1 MSDKGTG
8 REGEEPPVKE
18 LRLAKILGLSERIVY
33 YVAAVALLVTV
44 GMLFVSAGDSIL
56 RVPEVGPLETAL
68 EVLDRVLL
76 IFIFAELLGTISTIV
91 REREVKAEPFLLI
104 GLIAVVRRILGVT
117 VSIEQSLGTPEFT
130 SLLLELGVLTGLV
143 LTLTIALYFTRRMEG
158 RRESPR

>member
-1 MSDKGTG
+1 MSDKSTG
-8 REGEEPPVKE
+8 REGKEPPVKE
-18 LRLAKILGLSERIVY
+18 LRLAKILGLSERVVY
-33 YVAAVALLVTV
+33 YVAALALLVTV

-143 LTLTIALYFTRRMEG
+143 LTLTTALYFTRRMEG